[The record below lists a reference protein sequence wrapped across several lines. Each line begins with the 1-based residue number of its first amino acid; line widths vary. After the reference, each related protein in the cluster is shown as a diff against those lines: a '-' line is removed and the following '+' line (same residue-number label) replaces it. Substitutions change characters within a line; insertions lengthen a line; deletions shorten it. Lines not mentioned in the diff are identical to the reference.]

1 MSPLLSRVLATCAGL
16 FLVAFLLVVLS
27 GLLPGISSIYQRLEL
42 LFYDQRM
49 QLHLPDK
56 ARAAAV
62 PIVIIDI
69 DETSLQHEGRWPWSR
84 AKIAELVEKLNEA
97 GAAVIGFDVLFGEAE
112 RNSAQEVLA
121 GLDEQSNL
129 YKQLNALQKNYDN
142 DTLLSKTLKE
152 SETVLGYL
160 FHYQYELTSGLLPKP
175 LYLNNATDELVSQL
189 VLPIMTGYAAPL
201 GVLTEATRGGG
212 FFSLAPDADGVV
224 RRAPML
230 ARYENQLYASLSLE
244 MLRQFMFLESIQL
257 TTSTIAGKQH
267 IEKIHLDEN
276 LVLPTDSSG
285 QLLIPFRGPAETFPY
300 IPAWKLLAGEV
311 DIEELQGALVLVG
324 TSAPGLFDLRA
335 TPVASVYPG
344 VEVHANLLAAML
356 DKQFLQ
362 QPSWAP
368 GANFVIALLAGLV
381 LAFSLP
387 WLTPLLQLLIST
399 LLSLAIMS
407 FTGWLWLTQGIV
419 LALAGPLLLAFLLT
433 VFNFVWGFFYESMTR
448 HRLADMFGQYVPPE
462 LVEEMSKHPNE
473 FSFAGESRELSVLFS
488 DIRGFT
494 SLSERLT
501 ADELKL
507 LLNRYFTPVT
517 GVIFDHRGT
526 IDKYIGDL
534 VMAFWGAP
542 VADPDHALHSIQ
554 AALQMLKATEEISA
568 VFASE
573 GLPEIKVGIGI
584 NSGEMSVGDM
594 GSKYRRAY
602 TVLGDAVN
610 LASRLESSTKYYGVS
625 LIVGERTRELALGH
639 FVWRELD
646 LVKVKGKDQPIK
658 IYQPLCTIEELT
670 PELAEELKLLD
681 QALTAFRNQD
691 FTQAKTLFSL
701 LYKSHPETYQ
711 YSQYLERLEQFN
723 QEPPAAEWDGSWT
736 RTDK

>member
-1 MSPLLSRVLATCAGL
+1 MSPKLSRILATLGGF
-16 FLVAFLLVVLS
+16 FLVTLLLLILS
-27 GLLPGISSIYQRLEL
+27 GLVPGASNIYQRFEL
-42 LFYDQRM
+42 LVYDLRM
-49 QLHLPDK
+49 QLHLPEEVQ
-56 ARAAAV
+56 AAAA

-84 AKIAELVEKLNEA
+84 AKIAKLVEKLNEA
-97 GAAVIGFDVLFGEAE
+97 GAAVIGFDILFGEAE
-112 RNSAQEVLA
+112 RNPAEEVLA
-121 GLDEQSNL
+121 GLNQQSGL
-129 YKQLNALQKNYDN
+129 YQQLSQLQINYDRDQLFAN
-142 DTLLSKTLKE
+142 QLAE
-152 SETVLGYL
+152 SEVVLGYL
-160 FHYQYELTSGLLPKP
+160 FHYQYDLTSGLLPEP
-175 LYLNNATDELVSQL
+175 LQLKNQPENLVSQL
-189 VLPIMTGYAAPL
+189 VIPKMTGYAAPL
-201 GVLTEATRGGG
+201 AELTKAARGGG

-244 MLRQFMFLESIQL
+244 MLRQFMFLDSVQL
-257 TTSTIAGKQH
+257 NTSTIAGKEH
-267 IEKIHLDEN
+267 IEKLYLDKN
-276 LVLPTDSSG
+276 LALPTDSSG

-311 DIEELQGALVLVG
+311 ALEDLQGALVLVG

-368 GANFVIALLAGLV
+368 GANLVIALFAGLV

-387 WLTPLLQLLIST
+387 WLTPILQLLIST

-407 FTGWLWLTQGIV
+407 LTGWLWLTQGIV
-419 LALAGPLLLAFLLT
+419 LALAGPLLLVFLLT

-448 HRLADMFGQYVPPE
+448 HRLADMFGQYVPPQ
-462 LVEEMSKHPNE
+462 LVEEMSRHPGD

-494 SLSERLT
+494 TLSEALA

-507 LLNRYFTPVT
+507 LLNRYFTPIT

-542 VADPDHALHSIQ
+542 VEDPDHALHCIQ
-554 AALQMLKATEEISA
+554 AAMQMLKATEEISA
-568 VFASE
+568 VFVSE
-573 GLPEIKVGIGI
+573 GLPAITVGIGV
-584 NSGEMSVGDM
+584 NSGLMNVGDM

-625 LIVGERTRELALGH
+625 LIVGERTRELALEH
-639 FVWRELD
+639 FLWRELD
-646 LVKVKGKDQPIK
+646 LVKVKGKDYAVK
-658 IYQPLCTIEELT
+658 IYQPLCLIEEAT
-670 PELAEELKLLD
+670 PELKEEVQLLEEGLK
-681 QALTAFRNQD
+681 AFRTQD
-691 FTQAKTLFSL
+691 FAQSKKIFTQLKQRYPSINQYTL
-701 LYKSHPETYQ
+701 
-711 YSQYLERLEQFN
+711 YLERIQTLEK
-723 QEPPAAEWDGSWT
+723 EPPTTDWDGSWT
-736 RTDK
+736 RMDK